1 VNNPFREEHTFFVC
15 GIGKAKASRGTNSGR
30 IEQFVLTI
38 FSSLKLHLGLLVVGN
53 SNFY

>member
-1 VNNPFREEHTFFVC
+1 VNNPFTEEHIFFVC

-30 IEQFVLTI
+30 IEQFALTI
-38 FSSLKLHLGLLVVGN
+38 FSSSQFQLSFLVVRN